1 MNYNNSRPTEECPLT
16 KGRSYKYKLSMYCG
30 DGLKFI
36 ISCFTILTISITT
49 TLILQILYAE
59 ETPQDKAVIH
69 GAVATDYTNC
79 SQIGT
84 KILRKGGNA
93 MDAAVAATICMTIV
107 APHKTGLGGGGYV
120 MVYNHKEQT
129 KPFIIDFATNTIEGA
144 FKQKGIRVP
153 AVLKGLEYAHSLKG
167 KLPWS
172 EIIKPS
178 ITLAE
183 EGFVVSKELASEISK
198 HIGYE
203 TLYGHLSAGDT
214 LKLQDLGNML
224 SAVAQHSS
232 QVLYNGSFTKKLF
245 HANEDLSNLLQQ
257 LANYKPLLYP
267 AKKSSFHKYAVY
279 YPPHM
284 LLLESMITS
293 LENLKLFADNAS
305 TIDSQIQ
312 LAETMINSTSIPQQ
326 LRKNAE
332 EEKYTGVMAMDW
344 EDIYVCIITGLSS
357 PFGFGYM
364 SDAGFLLDRS
374 DTNNSLSMLTPI
386 IFHNNKSVC
395 GLRGVFGTD
404 DPLIIGQLIY
414 SIIVRELNVSEAIEY
429 PRYYFLSDGL
439 AVESDQKHT
448 VNTLL
453 RNQLNL
459 MVPALHVDTDLI
471 LKSVNAIIKRKDSMS
486 SHSDSR
492 GGGLSSRY

>member
-1 MNYNNSRPTEECPLT
+1 MHYNNSRPTEECPLT
-16 KGRSYKYKLSMYCG
+16 KSRNYKHKLSMYCG

-59 ETPQDKAVIH
+59 ETPQDKAIVH
-69 GAVATDYTNC
+69 GAVATDYANC

-93 MDAAVAATICMTIV
+93 IDAAVAATICMTVV

-120 MVYNHKEQT
+120 MIYNHKERT

-144 FKQKGIRVP
+144 FEQSGIRVP
-153 AVLKGLEYAHSLKG
+153 AVLKGLEYAHNLKG

-172 EIIKPS
+172 EIVKPS
-178 ITLAE
+178 VTLAK
-183 EGFVVSKELASEISK
+183 EGFVVSKELASDISK
-198 HIGYE
+198 HVSYE
-203 TLYGHLSAGDT
+203 TLYGHLSAGDI
-214 LKLQDLGNML
+214 LKLQDLSYML

-232 QVLYNGSFTKKLF
+232 EVLYNGTFSQKLF
-245 HANEDLSNLLQQ
+245 HEKDEFPELLQQ
-257 LANYKPLLYP
+257 LSNYKPLLYP
-267 AKKSSFHKYAVY
+267 ARKSSFHKYAIY

-284 LLLESMITS
+284 ILLESMIAS
-293 LENLKLFADNAS
+293 LEKLNISTENAS
-305 TIDSQIQ
+305 TIDAQIR
-312 LAETMINSTSIPQQ
+312 LAEALIHSTSIPLQ
-326 LRKNAE
+326 LRQNAE
-332 EEKYTGVMAMDW
+332 EERYTGVTAMDW
-344 EDIYVCIITGLSS
+344 EDLYVCIITGLSS

-364 SDAGFLLDRS
+364 SNTGFLLDKS
-374 DTNNSLSMLTPI
+374 DTNSSLSMLTPI
-386 IFHNNKSVC
+386 IFHNNKALC

-439 AVESDQKHT
+439 AVESDQKHS
-448 VNTLL
+448 VNILL

-471 LKSVNAIIKRKDSMS
+471 SKSVNAIIKRKDLMS